1 MCLSI
6 LEHYDYF
13 NMVAA
18 IHCFTISPFDYIV
31 YDGAK
36 REGIPRN
43 GMSEQGYHDPLRRAV
58 PDKVTLD
65 TDGFTDK
72 SVVEVV
78 EYTFTDY
85 TK

>member
-1 MCLSI
+1 MII
-6 LEHYDYF
+6 LTWWLLFIASQFPHL
-13 NMVAA
+13 
-18 IHCFTISPFDYIV
+18 IISSIV

>member
-1 MCLSI
+1 
-6 LEHYDYF
+6 
-13 NMVAA
+13 
-18 IHCFTISPFDYIV
+18 
-31 YDGAK
+31 
-36 REGIPRN
+36 
-43 GMSEQGYHDPLRRAV
+43 MSEQGYHDPLRRAV